1 VWIAGTVG
9 CALLTVLV
17 WTFASPVGSSPDD
30 DFHQTSIW
38 CPPPI
43 ESSGCQLG
51 ENSEG
56 VTTVFVPTPV
66 IEGCYRYRP
75 EQSAECPRDRS
86 VSESARYDD
95 GQYPGPYYH
104 VMNLLVTDN
113 AVRSL
118 SAMRLLNG
126 VLAVGL
132 AALAMALAPGALGRV
147 QALAIL
153 GSWVPLGLFLI
164 TSVNP
169 SAWALIG
176 VSTHWCLLLSLLLLD
191 DRRRVVLA
199 SAGVAISGL
208 VASVARAD
216 AAVYILLS
224 TAAVLLLVWPPRARW
239 LRLIV
244 PGLVCLVAVGVFLTS
259 GQADVVNE
267 GVETEDLGRPV
278 VTLLFHDVTDMPD
291 LIAGGLGTWGL
302 GWLDTDMPSG
312 VWFPAIV
319 VFGSLLTIGLAAPS
333 RRKLGAFL
341 LVALALVVVPVRV
354 LIESQDFVGAAVQP
368 RYLLPMLPLLLG
380 LGLVEVGGGSRRM
393 LSRSQAR
400 WLWGALTVA
409 QSLAL
414 HTNLRRYVT
423 GLDVRGF
430 DLDDRVEWWWWSVPT
445 PMMWW
450 FVGTVAFGAVT
461 ASLVLFPHRT
471 MGRIEAIGAPAVGSG
486 APDGPRSETS
496 EQPPWQ

>member
-1 VWIAGTVG
+1 MG
-9 CALLTVLV
+9 CAVLTVLV
-17 WTFASPVGSSPDD
+17 WAFASPVGSSPDD

-43 ESSGCQLG
+43 ESSGCERG
-51 ENSEG
+51 ENSDG

-75 EQSAECPRDRS
+75 EQSAACPRERAE
-86 VSESARYDD
+86 SESARYDD

-126 VLAVGL
+126 LLAVGL
-132 AALAMALAPGALGRV
+132 AALAIAVAPAAVGRA

-153 GSWVPLGLFLI
+153 ASWVPLGLFLV

-176 VSTHWCLLLSLLLLD
+176 ISTYWCLLLSLLLVD

-199 SAGVAISGL
+199 SAGVAVAGL
-208 VASVARAD
+208 IASLARAD
-216 AAVYILLS
+216 AAVYVLLS
-224 TAAVLLLVWPPRARW
+224 TAAVVLLAWPPRTRW
-239 LRLIV
+239 LRLVV
-244 PGLVCLVAVGVFLTS
+244 PGLVCLVAAAVFLTS
-259 GQADVVNE
+259 GQAEVVDE
-267 GVETEDLGRPV
+267 GIEAEDLHRPV
-278 VTLLFHDVTDMPD
+278 VTLLFHDITEVPE
-291 LIAGGLGTWGL
+291 LVAGGLGTWGL

-312 VWFPAIV
+312 VWFPTIV
-319 VFGSLLTIGLAAPS
+319 VFGSLLTIGLSAPG
-333 RRKLGAFL
+333 RRKLAAFL
-341 LVALALVVVPVRV
+341 LVALALVAVPVRV
-354 LIESQDFVGAAVQP
+354 LVEGQDFVGESVQP
-368 RYLLPMLPLLLG
+368 RYLLPLLPLLLG
-380 LGLVEVGGGSRRM
+380 LALVEEGGRGRR
-393 LSRSQAR
+393 LLTRTQAR
-400 WLWGALTVA
+400 WVWGGLTVA

-414 HTNLRRYVT
+414 HANLRRYVT

-430 DLDDRVEWWWWSVPT
+430 DLDHNREWWWWSQPS
-445 PMMWW
+445 PMAWW
-450 FVGTVAFGAVT
+450 FLGTVAFGALA
-461 ASLVLFPHRT
+461 ASILLFPDRAL
-471 MGRIEAIGAPAVGSG
+471 GRIEAIEGSAVGFG
-486 APDGPRSETS
+486 APDGTSSETS